1 MMVNM
6 NMTENPCKPCG
17 GKNNEC
23 TLDATGI
30 DTSTGCIIMPDGVT
44 VCPETDSCS
53 PWDMSQDNVTCLATD
68 YIEDQLNISGAPL
81 NVHKLLGV
89 HEQGSLNDL
98 SGNGASIASSY
109 LGNFPPSYAFNRF
122 EQEWRSA
129 ETGPNVVASSF
140 IGYDFGPIRLDNGR
154 LRYGIETYVKK
165 NLSSIKIMQGCNPQ
179 NRVTKVKIE
188 RSVDGIK
195 WFGVAMVD
203 VADCD
208 GWFTIN
214 FPATVPSRYWRIRP
228 MKFNGGVDDWWA
240 VKGLILTDY
249 EKTAVTNIQDKF
261 WLENRDRDYQ
271 ESSVEMKCSYTP
283 IDTQS
288 ILGKWGMMF
297 DTDSYYLEVSFRNA
311 VSLLGR
317 PFVIGD
323 IVQLPSE
330 TQYTPDLQP
339 VLKYLE
345 VTDVAWSVNGYTPA
359 WKPTMQK
366 LTAKPII
373 ASQETQDIM
382 GKLTRNM
389 DNTGLFD
396 IDDGVNDKKY
406 QDYSAITQN
415 IEAEANTM
423 VPEKGE
429 DYADVKKLSPEVI
442 AWGDRVGKDMRRYD
456 RIRNIY
462 GIDALPPN
470 GEPYTEGDEF
480 PKNPKDGDFHRLTY
494 TYVGKD
500 IPARLHRW
508 SDKKSR
514 WIFLE
519 RDHRHD
525 IRDAKPLLQNYEN
538 TDTSTVTDPSKISE
552 AITKKT
558 K

>member
-1 MMVNM
+1 MMVNK

-17 GKNNEC
+17 GKRNEC
-23 TLDATGI
+23 VLDEAGT
-30 DTSTGCIIMPDGVT
+30 DVSTGCIIMPDGVT
-44 VCPETDSCS
+44 ICPDTDSCS

-89 HEQGSLNDL
+89 HEQGSLNNL
-98 SGNGASIASSY
+98 SGSGAAMASGY

-129 ETGPNVVASSF
+129 ETGSSVVASSF

-165 NLSSIKIMQGCNPQ
+165 NLASIKIMQGCNSK

-195 WFGVAMVD
+195 WFGVAMAD

-214 FPATVPSRYWRIRP
+214 FPSTVPSRYWRIRP

-240 VKGLILTDY
+240 VRGIILTDY
-249 EKTAVTNIQDKF
+249 EKTEVTNIQDKF

-271 ESSVEMKCSYTP
+271 ETAMEMKCAYTP

-311 VSLLGR
+311 VALLGR

-345 VTDVAWSVNGYTPA
+345 ITDVAWSVNGYTPS

-373 ASQETQDIM
+373 ASQETQH
-382 GKLTRNM
+382 GHST
-389 DNTGLFD
+389 
-396 IDDGVNDKKY
+396 
-406 QDYSAITQN
+406 
-415 IEAEANTM
+415 
-423 VPEKGE
+423 
-429 DYADVKKLSPEVI
+429 
-442 AWGDRVGKDMRRYD
+442 
-456 RIRNIY
+456 
-462 GIDALPPN
+462 
-470 GEPYTEGDEF
+470 
-480 PKNPKDGDFHRLTY
+480 DFTH
-494 TYVGKD
+494 
-500 IPARLHRW
+500 H
-508 SDKKSR
+508 
-514 WIFLE
+514 
-519 RDHRHD
+519 
-525 IRDAKPLLQNYEN
+525 Q
-538 TDTSTVTDPSKISE
+538 
-552 AITKKT
+552 
-558 K
+558 